1 VSQVAAKKR
10 LALRDE
16 RVKVIAHFREEGAVL
31 AGTQQGF
38 CEDFDMELSLNAD
51 IPAQEIVKLIR
62 LAHRMCFTESALKGT
77 PKITSRHVFN
87 GEEIYLTE

>member
-10 LALRDE
+10 IALKDE

-38 CEDFDMELSLNAD
+38 CEDFDVELSLNGEV
-51 IPAQEIVKLIR
+51 PAEAIAVLIR
-62 LAHRMCFTESALKGT
+62 LAHQMCFTESALT
-77 PKITSRHVFN
+77 REIKITARHVYN
-87 GEEIYLTE
+87 GELLAT

>member
-10 LALRDE
+10 LTLKDE

-38 CEDFDMELSLNAD
+38 CEDFDIELSLNGE
-51 IPAQEIVKLIR
+51 IPEEEIRKLIR
-62 LAHRMCFTESALKGT
+62 LAHQMCFTESALKGT
-77 PKITSRHVFN
+77 PKIATKHLYN
-87 GEEIYLTE
+87 GSLLEAD